1 MATQLLKELSRAQTK
16 LAKDYM
22 ANNPMLD
29 MEAGIQ
35 HEECFIY
42 GHKEITTFRDPCH
55 IVA

>member
-1 MATQLLKELSRAQTK
+1 MATQLLKDLSRAQTK
-16 LAKDYM
+16 LANEYM

-29 MEAGIQ
+29 IEAGKR
-35 HEECFIY
+35 HEEFVIY